1 MENRQV
7 HQQRSQGKG
16 WDLSESAIER
26 ILDLLIS
33 LIVMCVILS
42 WCLVTF
48 SVKEHTIAIVLTP
61 LLIYFT
67 LSSPGMRLRMKERT
81 SMLLVTDISAVFN
94 IALCCLFADYVYFT
108 EPNNT
113 LLKMV
118 FGMASAFILCL
129 YLSRVKA
136 MFYLIVPAVF
146 AINAVMF
153 TFWNVGILIGIL
165 MTFLMPLPYCMI
177 TFSHPYYF
185 GFGRVKV
192 KGVYRRYPEAVAKR
206 MRAKQAEERKAE
218 RRERIRQGSKRF

>member
-1 MENRQV
+1 MSIIV
-7 HQQRSQGKG
+7 QRIISYVLYARYQIFR
-16 WDLSESAIER
+16 LAVLIMTPE
-26 ILDLLIS
+26 LDGYIY
-33 LIVMCVILS
+33 VQHNPPYCR
-42 WCLVTF
+42 
-48 SVKEHTIAIVLTP
+48 IVLTP

-67 LSSPGMRLRMKERT
+67 LSSPGMRLRMRERT
-81 SMLLVTDISAVFN
+81 SMLLVTDIFAAFN

-177 TFSHPYYF
+177 TFNHPYYF

-206 MRAKQAEERKAE
+206 IRAKQAEERKAE
-218 RRERIRQGSKRF
+218 RCERIRQGSKRF